1 MKKINNQNGI
11 TLIALIITIIILL
24 ILAGV
29 SIMFLGKNGIIAK
42 AKWSAYV
49 TEYETIKEQ
58 EELYKDSYLIEKMGG
73 TDKGEALSEI
83 STEKNEIE
91 MYPVSS
97 KFNIGDAQNSL
108 KESIKQIESINDN
121 DLENE
126 NSVNLYKVDLNKINV
141 KAKKSYVINIVS
153 GMLYSIEHEE
163 YQGKLYHTPRI
174 GINSKKIYE
183 KIDKV
188 GIYEMTVD
196 AGQTVNWDSIQI
208 YYDKYIENSLSI
220 KVYTS
225 DDEVNWTEE
234 TIEKGSQLNNEEK
247 YNLSNL
253 NRTQY
258 LKIKVEVKGISGKN
272 AEVDYILVNF
282 YKYREIEVKP
292 QIETTGVEK
301 TGTIYTVPTETNGET
316 QAEGTGNIVQK
327 ITIPKEEGDY
337 MLDLGEDYG
346 SPSSQIKITNADGTE
361 ENYTITNNSELKK
374 KQIKPGATVE
384 IKTTLKAGEGIG
396 QVKLLEK
403 EKQLSTKTIGT
414 IKNSAT
420 ENKWVTVEKHK
431 YAYNNGGIG
440 YWEKCSVDDI
450 EVDKTG
456 IIQNAEDTEKRIK
469 ISYQVSTDGITWS
482 KEFTNIQEAENKKY
496 LKVQLE
502 YQTLNG
508 TEYGDTSNNKIKVT
522 LNDGSWKVTF
532 KDEDGTELLTKRVY
546 FENGNKQGT
555 IIIPNIEKTKEEKEF
570 LCWKIDLDEYIPGSN
585 YTVTQDII
593 FTAYYS
599 KLTDPEGAKPIESTI
614 IEGDANKG
622 IVVRDSNGNEWV
634 WVEVKKNIT
643 VGKTTDVDIEKA
655 LQTYASEYREGK
667 TGQGCNW
674 TDEWYAMDGSNLVTE
689 STANLTTEQ
698 KALKNGCGLTY
709 DEYNTAKSKM
719 LQSIKTNGGFWISRY
734 EAGIEGTNTDETANE
749 IPNVR
754 YEHSNITNSSP
765 KAVSQANRIPYN
777 YVYCSEAQTLASAM
791 STDSSK
797 TSSLLFGIQWDLTCK
812 FLETKTNLITSD
824 IKTNSAN
831 WGNYSNSL
839 INLTK
844 GKYNL
849 SPNSSD
855 SKWINV
861 TKGSKSVKTLL
872 TTGASEDVN
881 KMNIYDFAGNEWE
894 WTLEKTSNLSYP
906 CAHRGGSSYDLSSD
920 HPASIRDFTPITY
933 SGDAVSFRSTLY

>member
-1 MKKINNQNGI
+1 M
-11 TLIALIITIIILL
+11 L
-24 ILAGV
+24 
-29 SIMFLGKNGIIAK
+29 LGKNGIIAK

-73 TDKGEALSEI
+73 TDKGETLSEI

-163 YQGKLYHTPRI
+163 YQGKLYHTPRM

-188 GIYEMTVD
+188 GSYEMTVD

-282 YKYREIEVKP
+282 YKYRETEVKP

-301 TGTIYTVPTETNGET
+301 TGTTYTVPTEANGET
-316 QAEGTGNIVQK
+316 QAEGTGNVVQK
-327 ITIPKEEGDY
+327 ITIPTEEGDY
-337 MLDLGEDYG
+337 MLDLGENYG

-361 ENYTITNNSELKK
+361 ENYTITNNLELKK
-374 KQIKPGATVE
+374 KQIKPGSTVE

-440 YWEKCSVDDI
+440 YWEKCSVNDI

-456 IIQNAEDTEKRIK
+456 IIQNAEETEKRIK

-496 LKVQLE
+496 LKVQVE

-508 TEYGDTSNNKIKVT
+508 TEYGDISNNKIKVT

-546 FENGNKQGT
+546 FENSNKQGT
-555 IIIPNIEKTKEEKEF
+555 IIIPNIENTKGEKEF
-570 LCWKIDLDEYIPGSN
+570 LCWKIDLNEYIPGSN

-599 KLTDPEGAKPIESTI
+599 KLTDPEGAKPIGSTI

-622 IVVRDSNGNEWV
+622 IVIRDSNENEWV
-634 WVEVKKNIT
+634 WVEVPKNIT
-643 VGKTTDVDIEKA
+643 AGKITDVDIENA
-655 LQTYASEYREGK
+655 LQIYASDYREGS

-674 TDEWYAMDGSNLVTE
+674 KDEWY
-689 STANLTTEQ
+689 
-698 KALKNGCGLTY
+698 NGCGMSEN
-709 DEYNTAKSKM
+709 EYNTAKHKM

-734 EAGIEGTNTDETANE
+734 EAGIEGTNTDTTNNE

-754 YEHSNITNSSP
+754 YSHSDITKDSP
-765 KAVSQANRIPYN
+765 KAVSQVDRIPYN
-777 YVYCSEAQTLASAM
+777 FVTCSEAQTLASAM
-791 STDSSK
+791 STDSNK

-812 FLETKTNLITSD
+812 FIETKTNITTVD
-824 IKTNSAN
+824 IKTDSTS
-831 WGNYSNSL
+831 WGNY
-839 INLTK
+839 K
-844 GKYNL
+844 
-849 SPNSSD
+849 NSSI
-855 SKWINV
+855 KLTRGRYNV
-861 TKGSKSVKTLL
+861 SSGNSSTVWKKFNVNTDNYVTNLQTSSDVNYTQLL
-872 TTGASEDVN
+872 TTGASEQT
-881 KMNIYDFAGNEWE
+881 KKNE
-894 WTLEKTSNLSYP
+894 Y
-906 CAHRGGSSYDLSSD
+906 
-920 HPASIRDFTPITY
+920 I
-933 SGDAVSFRSTLY
+933 